1 MVGKP
6 RQVKKEGKRA
16 DGKHVICELIFLM
29 LILYAGTI
37 SLGAFLLFQIQPI
50 IGKMVLPWFGG
61 SASAWT
67 VCMLFFQTTLLLG
80 YLYAHLST
88 RNLAPRRQAWLHG
101 AMLLAAA
108 LTLPLAPSDRW
119 QPAAG
124 DDPAIMLLGLLAT
137 TIGLPYFML
146 STTGPLVQHWFV
158 QRQPDSQ
165 PYRLFALSNFA
176 SLLGL
181 LSYPLLFEPRLTLK
195 EMSGTWSA
203 GFVLFA
209 AMCGTLALHGRDR
222 APAAPTQQRDAPDGR
237 PAWRDR
243 LLWCALAA
251 VPAIVLMAA
260 TSHLTAN
267 IAPMPLLW
275 VLPLVIYL
283 LTFILCFESSR
294 WYKRW
299 LFLPAM
305 AILTPLLIAG
315 TTYPSLMPSGI
326 AWPILL
332 FCISIF
338 AYCMGCHGEL
348 ARLKPPPA
356 QLTTYYL
363 MIATGGALGGLFAGL
378 LAPRVFNDDYEL
390 ILSCIAAVCVVGCA
404 SCHRPSDQ
412 ALPMARIKAAV
423 IFTTLVGV
431 VWGANAIWPSTPTV
445 KARNFYGTVK
455 VKEAG
460 SGENRVRQL
469 THGVIVHGRQF
480 LDPKK
485 RRWPTT
491 YFGSDSG
498 VGIAIAASRHDASQ
512 RVGVIGLGAGTLA
525 SYCRPGD
532 VYRFYEI
539 NPLVHQLALRH
550 FSFLR
555 DCPATPSV
563 AIGDARL
570 VLDAE
575 VPQRFDVLAVDAF
588 SGDAIPVHLL
598 TLEAFAIYFRHL
610 KPDGVLAIHV
620 SNRYLQLAPIVQR
633 AAGTFHRAAFLS
645 ESRSNL
651 ERATTASTWVLIG
664 PRALLAPYP
673 ALRELPP
680 APDVRPW
687 TDDYSSIL
695 RIMK

>member
-1 MVGKP
+1 
-6 RQVKKEGKRA
+6 
-16 DGKHVICELIFLM
+16 M
-29 LILYAGTI
+29 LILYVGTI

-67 VCMLFFQTTLLLG
+67 VCMLFFQATLLLG

-88 RNLAPRRQAWLHG
+88 RYLAPRRQAWLHG
-101 AMLLAAA
+101 ALLLAAA
-108 LTLPLAPSDRW
+108 LTLPIAPGDSW
-119 QPAAG
+119 KPAAG

-137 TIGLPYFML
+137 SIGLPYFML
-146 STTGPLVQHWFV
+146 STTGPLVQHWFA
-158 QRQPDSQ
+158 QERPDSL

-195 EMSGTWSA
+195 EMSSIWSA

-209 AMCGTLALHGRDR
+209 TTCATLALRRLVHGTAAR
-222 APAAPTQQRDAPDGR
+222 AQLNEAAGTR
-237 PAWRDR
+237 PALRDS

-251 VPAIVLMAA
+251 VPAVVLMAA

-299 LFLPAM
+299 LLLPAM

-326 AWPILL
+326 AWPTLL
-332 FCISIF
+332 FCVSIF

-348 ARLKPPPA
+348 ARLKPPAA
-356 QLTTYYL
+356 QLTSYYL
-363 MIATGGALGGLFAGL
+363 MVATGGALGGLFAGL
-378 LAPRVFNDDYEL
+378 LAPRIFNDDYEL
-390 ILSCIAAVCVVGCA
+390 ILSCIAAVCVVGIA
-404 SCHRPSDQ
+404 SCHRPAEQ
-412 ALPMARIKAAV
+412 TVRIGHIKAAV

-431 VWGANAIWPSTPTV
+431 VWGANAVWPSTPTV

-460 SGENRVRQL
+460 SGENQVRQL

-491 YFGSDSG
+491 YFGIDSG
-498 VGIAIAASRHDASQ
+498 AGIAIAASRHGPAQ
-512 RVGVIGLGAGTLA
+512 RVGVIGLGAGTMA

-532 VYRFYEI
+532 AYRFYEI
-539 NPLVHQLALRH
+539 NPLVSEFAMRH

-555 DCPATPSV
+555 DCPAALEV

-575 VPQRFDVLAVDAF
+575 APQQFDTLAVDAF

-598 TLEAFAIYFRHL
+598 TLEAFGIYFRHL

-620 SNRYLQLAPIVQR
+620 SNRYLNLVPIVKR
-633 AAGTFHRAAFLS
+633 AADAFHRTAFLS
-645 ESRSNL
+645 KTSSDLRRS
-651 ERATTASTWVLIG
+651 TTASTWVLIG
-664 PRALLAPYP
+664 PRNVLVPY
-673 ALRELPP
+673 AGLQELPP
-680 APDVRPW
+680 APEVRPW

-695 RIMK
+695 GIMK